1 MEWNIF
7 KNVCLQKIRRGL
19 LFRLIFSDNVRTDNA
34 AVPAVSQN
42 RAVIKILP
50 FGQVGLTPFPRWD
63 TAKDKERDKGKD
75 MVPEATGIAD
85 SSAAFLVFQIVS
97 RHDFI

>member
-1 MEWNIF
+1 M
-7 KNVCLQKIRRGL
+7 
-19 LFRLIFSDNVRTDNA
+19 RTDNA

-42 RAVIKILP
+42 RAVLKNIP

-75 MVPEATGIAD
+75 MVPEATGIVD